1 MKAKDWHKEETYKSL
16 ILIGLSA
23 LKFVLLANGG
33 AAVAILAFI
42 GKVYSP
48 EMAPLN
54 VAPSLGWFLA
64 GIAFGGFA
72 HITAYMTQFSLY
84 NELERKKRLIFGV
97 RHQVWL
103 LASVI
108 LVVLGIICFGVGSW
122 CGIASIAV

>member
-48 EMAPLN
+48 
-54 VAPSLGWFLA
+54 
-64 GIAFGGFA
+64 
-72 HITAYMTQFSLY
+72 
-84 NELERKKRLIFGV
+84 R
-97 RHQVWL
+97 WL
-103 LASVI
+103 R
-108 LVVLGIICFGVGSW
+108 
-122 CGIASIAV
+122 